1 MPVPAH
7 DSTLPPLGSVSS
19 SSSSSGLAR
28 ICPRCRAA
36 APAGAGWDSKCAEHQ
51 LAFVDAKSLAESGQD
66 ALLGTTL
73 AGRFVILSRIG
84 SGSMGAVYRAR
95 QVTVGRDVALKI
107 VRRDRAYDPETK
119 ARFEREARA
128 VSLLKSPHTV
138 TAFDF
143 GEAEDGSWF
152 LALEMLE
159 GETLGDRL
167 RRERRLHWVDALRFA
182 SDALRSLAEAHGQG
196 IIHRDLK
203 PDNLFLA
210 RVHDPGGDRE
220 ICKILDFGIAKWVRE
235 EEAPVDQL
243 ETLAGTVFGTPRY
256 MSPEQAQG
264 AALDPRS
271 DLYSLGVLLFQML
284 AGRAPFVDDDAVVVM
299 AKHIKNAPPE
309 LSEAAPGVEIPPA
322 VEAVVRRALEKLP
335 DNRPASA
342 EQMLN
347 ELEHALASSRAAESG
362 VRPHVAEEDLPES
375 LRLAKRRTWL
385 LAGLLAVS
393 LVAVVALGLAVW
405 GAPLKRW
412 SAASATSGQLK
423 LNPEPSRDAPITT
436 ASQPAAPTPAPD
448 TDSGSRLE
456 NSASIEGPSASSSA
470 SPTETEAASKDRLV
484 PAPSVAQ
491 PLHAERPSPTPGSAA
506 GNAPA
511 KKAAT
516 KTAPSAP
523 LERRGNERYGR
534 FE

>member
-7 DSTLPPLGSVSS
+7 ESTLPPLSGS
-19 SSSSSGLAR
+19 LAR
-28 ICPRCRAA
+28 ICPSCRAA
-36 APAGAGWDSKCAEHQ
+36 APAGAGWDSRCPEHD
-51 LAFVDAKSLAESGQD
+51 LAFVDARALAESGQD
-66 ALLGTTL
+66 TLLGTTL
-73 AGRFVILSRIG
+73 AGRFVILARIG

-159 GETLGDRL
+159 GETLGERL
-167 RRERRLHWVDALRFA
+167 RRERRLYWVDALRFA
-182 SDALRSLAEAHGQG
+182 SDALRSLAEAHAQG

-210 RVHDPGGDRE
+210 SVHDPSGDRE

-243 ETLAGTVFGTPRY
+243 QTLAGTVFGTPRY

-309 LSEAAPGVEIPPA
+309 LSEAAPGVEIPAA

-335 DNRPASA
+335 ENRPASA

-347 ELEHALASSRAAESG
+347 ELDHALASSRAAESG
-362 VRPHVAEEDLPES
+362 VRPHVADEDLPES

-385 LAGLLAVS
+385 LGALLAAS
-393 LVAVVALGLAVW
+393 LVAVVALGLTVW

-412 SAASATSGQLK
+412 SAHSATSSQLK
-423 LNPEPSRDAPITT
+423 RNPEPSPDARVTT
-436 ASQPAAPTPAPD
+436 ALQPATPTPAPA
-448 TDSGSRLE
+448 TDAASRLE
-456 NSASIEGPSASSSA
+456 NSASIDVPSASVSSA
-470 SPTETEAASKDRLV
+470 DAASKDAPM
-484 PAPSVAQ
+484 PAPSVEQ
-491 PLHAERPSPTPGSAA
+491 PLHVERPSPTPGATP
-506 GNAPA
+506 G
-511 KKAAT
+511 KKPAT
-516 KTAPSAP
+516 KSAPSTP

-534 FE
+534 FD